1 MAVIKKTKAIKN
13 YPKHLLGIQ
22 NLSFSEALQE
32 TINEMIDQNQHPLM
46 WAPFILIG
54 DR

>member
-22 NLSFSEALQE
+22 NLSFSEAKE
-32 TINEMIDQNQHPLM
+32 
-46 WAPFILIG
+46 ILKQAKEYIKLN
-54 DR
+54 RSN

>member
-22 NLSFSEALQE
+22 NLSFSEAKEILKQAKE
-32 TINEMIDQNQHPLM
+32 NELFFCNLRKTQKRRI
-46 WAPFILIG
+46 
-54 DR
+54 